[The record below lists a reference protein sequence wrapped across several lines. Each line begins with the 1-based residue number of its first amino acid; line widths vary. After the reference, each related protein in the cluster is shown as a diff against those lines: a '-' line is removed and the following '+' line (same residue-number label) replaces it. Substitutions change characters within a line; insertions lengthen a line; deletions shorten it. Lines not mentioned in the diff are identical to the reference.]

1 MELYHPIARSM
12 PCLLVAPAEDNSEE
26 LKALWQSISLLT
38 GRVEMMEVGCCCG
51 VLLFR
56 WSDVIGIFF

>member
-51 VLLFR
+51 VCCFLGGRMSL
-56 WSDVIGIFF
+56 VFF

>member
-1 MELYHPIARSM
+1 M
-12 PCLLVAPAEDNSEE
+12 PPGCPEDNSEE

-51 VLLFR
+51 VCCFLGGRMSCFFLNKMFR
-56 WSDVIGIFF
+56 KKSW